1 MKFQRKWIDYLNQY
15 DDLSLLVEARVKD
28 IKKQYPQLTELGWLD
43 LFRQNIETNLGPKGV
58 SKYLLWAMQAWE
70 KIYPEGPVRAA
81 TLGPVNAQ
89 DPSPDN
95 NNKTQA
101 EEVLNVIFGFQRT
114 LERHGTRMEEKD
126 IYRLDMKKARELI
139 DKYEKQDTERE
150 KREKEKAAAKAG
162 STFVYE
168 DHGVFAV
175 RPNTTEASC
184 YFGRNTRWC
193 ISATQSKNYFQQYT
207 EEGRAF
213 VMVRIDKLPEDHVYH
228 KIALV
233 FARGGNSS
241 AIDAEYDVEE
251 AYDASDDRHDPDIL
265 YTAMIE
271 AGIDQPDAAE
281 AYSEIIQNGRD
292 IIEESPPES
301 GFEIKAENILKE
313 WTQNNRPPDSFS
325 AYYEVMDGD
334 SGDYLSF
341 GGDYFFRIDDDQLG
355 EEEMPDSWGS
365 DSQQFMDD
373 IREVLD
379 QEASYYGV
387 EEVDV
392 QSDGILLRISPENY
406 EPNPNGFDDWLYN
419 LGISRERAVDIESVL
434 ADHLRKEGYMK
445 HTAVSDTQ
453 QKIRD
458 KEEHLLS
465 DLGGYAIAN
474 NDHEGIFAVLK
485 KKFVVYNGK
494 IIGPDKLPKRDDYV
508 YIDMSDKIETAP
520 DKLSDD
526 YIKAAVTGMNGSYTQ
541 RTLRNLEEI
550 STEIADELAKQQDLP
565 IPELPELPSKAFI
578 RKSIPKYR
586 LLVKAIKIKTTALG
600 DHALAF
606 FVNVNIL
613 NPVRREISGQ
623 TLKPSAENIQ
633 GIAGMAKYIQD
644 NEDLLAKAVKETATE
659 LINREEF
666 SKQTGLG
673 ENVDNEI
680 EKYFTLLSEE
690 KNRPRQRGIYKF
702 YCMLGYTIDVGDA
715 KRGLDDILAEV
726 RALPTVTIVN
736 VAISNRKVAEQTY
749 IAGLSVKF
757 IPSYPGT
764 FSNPEDAK
772 AKILR
777 SIKRIRNVQR
787 IFKVSTSLERIE

>member
-1 MKFQRKWIDYLNQY
+1 MFNQRAWINYLNENA
-15 DDLSLLVEARVKD
+15 LLEAKVKD
-28 IKKQYPQLTELGWLD
+28 VKKQYPQFTEMGWLD
-43 LFRQNIETNLGPKGV
+43 WFRQNIESTLGQKGV
-58 SKYLLWAMQAWE
+58 AKYLQWTMRELASNYPVTDGEVDLDLEAPGENQDNTTVADDLLQA
-70 KIYPEGPVRAA
+70 V
-81 TLGPVNAQ
+81 
-89 DPSPDN
+89 
-95 NNKTQA
+95 
-101 EEVLNVIFGFQRT
+101 FGFQRNVQ
-114 LERHGTRMEEKD
+114 RMEEKD
-126 IYRLDMKKARELI
+126 IYRYNAAQLQQAI
-139 DKYEKQDTERE
+139 DKIEKEDTQKQ

-162 STFVYE
+162 STFIYE
-168 DHGVFAV
+168 DHGVFAI

-184 YFGRNTRWC
+184 YYGRNTRWC

-251 AYDASDDRHDPDIL
+251 AYDASDNRHDPDIL

-281 AYSEIIQNGRD
+281 AFAD
-292 IIEESPPES
+292 IIEYGRDVIEENPPEAN
-301 GFEIKAENILKE
+301 FEVKAEEILKE

-325 AYYEVMDGD
+325 PYFEVMDSG

-355 EEEMPDSWGS
+355 EEEMPDSFGS

-406 EPNPNGFDDWLYN
+406 EPNPNGFDNWLYN
-419 LGISRERAVDIESVL
+419 LGVSRERAIEIESVL

-458 KEEHLLS
+458 KEKHLLS
-465 DLGGYAIAN
+465 DLDGYAIAN

-485 KKFVVYNGK
+485 KKFVVYHGK
-494 IIGPDKLPKRDDYV
+494 IISPNDLPDRKDYV
-508 YIDMSDKIETAP
+508 LIDMSDGIETAP

-526 YIKAAVTGMNGSYTQ
+526 YIKAAVTGMNNSFTQ
-541 RTLRNLEEI
+541 RTLRNLEEV

-565 IPELPELPSKAFI
+565 IPNLPELPSVGFR

-600 DHALAF
+600 DHAVAF
-606 FVNVNIL
+606 FVNMNIL

-633 GIAGMAKYIQD
+633 AIAGIAKYIQD
-644 NEDLLAKAVKETATE
+644 NEDMFAKAVKETATE
-659 LINREEF
+659 LINMEEF

-673 ENVDNEI
+673 ENVNNEI
-680 EKYFTLLSEE
+680 QDYFAQLAEE
-690 KNRPRQRGIYKF
+690 KDRSRQRGIYRF
-702 YCMLGYTIDVGDA
+702 YCMLGYGITNENR
-715 KRGLDDILAEV
+715 RGLEDVLTDV
-726 RALPTVTIVN
+726 RAIEHVTIVTVMVSN
-736 VAISNRKVAEQTY
+736 EKISEGQY
-749 IAGLSVKF
+749 IAGLAIKYT
-757 IPSYPGT
+757 PSIRGE
-764 FSNPEDAK
+764 FNSPEEIK
-772 AKILR
+772 ARIVGK
-777 SIKRIRNVQR
+777 IKRIPNVKR
-787 IFKVSTSLERIE
+787 VYKISSKLERIE